1 MSQTKVLKLGAVP
14 KYAQLETQLRT
25 YVADLEPGQPIESE
39 RSLMETYG
47 VSRATVRRAIADL
60 VNDGVLV
67 SRAGQ
72 GTFVAEPKVQ
82 TNLHLAS
89 FTQDMTQRGRVPS
102 TAVLSM
108 QLTTP
113 DDDVAQYFGSTVPAW
128 RLDRVRCADD
138 EPMAYEET
146 WINPRYAPDLGT
158 KDPRGS
164 VYAIL
169 ADDYDCPVD
178 AAEQTMWG
186 TNADERLAELLDV
199 EVGQA
204 LLVFDRVSTSRGRP
218 IESVR
223 SWYRADRYRVHMSL
237 DTSMQA

>member
-14 KYAQLETQLRT
+14 KYSQLEAELR
-25 YVADLEPGQPIESE
+25 ARAAALGPGEPIESE

-67 SRAGQ
+67 SLAGQ
-72 GTFVAEPKVQ
+72 GTFVAEAKVQ

-108 QLTTP
+108 RLAEP
-113 DDDVAQYFGSTVPAW
+113 DARAAEYFGTGAPAW
-128 RLDRVRCADD
+128 HLERVRCADG
-138 EPMAYEET
+138 EPMALEDQ
-146 WINPRYAPDLGT
+146 WIDPRIAPDLGT
-158 KDPRGS
+158 KDLRGS
-164 VYAIL
+164 TYAIF
-169 ADDYDCPVD
+169 AEDYDAPVD
-178 AAEQTMWG
+178 AAEQTMWA
-186 TNADERLAELLDV
+186 TTADERLAEILDI

-204 LLVFDRVSTSRGRP
+204 VLVFDRWSSSRGRP
-218 IESVR
+218 VESVR

-237 DTSMQA
+237 DTSMRA

>member
-1 MSQTKVLKLGAVP
+1 MGQSKVLQLGAVP
-14 KYAQLETQLRT
+14 KYEQLEIQLRT
-25 YVADLEPGQPIESE
+25 SVIGKEPGQPIESE
-39 RSLMETYG
+39 RSLMETFG

-72 GTFVAEPKVQ
+72 GTFVAEPRVQ

-89 FTQDMTQRGRVPS
+89 FTQDMAQRGRLPS

-108 QLTTP
+108 QLAIP
-113 DDDVAQYFGSTVPAW
+113 DAAAAQHFGSNAPAW
-128 RLDRVRCADD
+128 RLERVRCADD
-138 EPMAYEET
+138 EPMAYEQQ
-146 WINPRYAPDLGT
+146 WINARYAPDLGT
-158 KDPRGS
+158 KDLRGS

-169 ADDYDCPVD
+169 AGDYDCPVD

-186 TNADERLAELLDV
+186 TNADERLAKLLDV
-199 EVGQA
+199 EVGKT
-204 LLVFDRVSTSRGRP
+204 LLVFDRLSTSRGSP

>member
-1 MSQTKVLKLGAVP
+1 MSRTKVLKLGAVP

-25 YVADLEPGQPIESE
+25 YVADLDPGQPIESE

-108 QLTTP
+108 QLTAP
-113 DDDVAQYFGSTVPAW
+113 DDDVAQYFGSADPAW
-128 RLDRVRCADD
+128 RLERVRCADD
-138 EPMAYEET
+138 EPMAYEEQ

-158 KDPRGS
+158 KDLRGS
-164 VYAIL
+164 VYATL
-169 ADDYDCPVD
+169 ANDYDCPVD

-186 TNADERLAELLDV
+186 TNADDRLAELLDV

>member
-14 KYAQLETQLRT
+14 KYAQLEAQLRT
-25 YVADLEPGQPIESE
+25 HVATLEPGQPIDSE

-72 GTFVAEPKVQ
+72 GTFVAEAKVQ

-89 FTQDMTQRGRVPS
+89 FTEDMTQRGRVPS

-108 QLTTP
+108 QLAPP
-113 DDDVAQYFGSTVPAW
+113 DAAVAAYFGTHEPAW
-128 RLDRVRCADD
+128 HLERVRCADD
-138 EPMAYEET
+138 EPMAYEEQ
-146 WINPRYAPDLGT
+146 WVDARWAPDLGT
-158 KDPRGS
+158 KDLRGS

-186 TNADERLAELLDV
+186 TTADDRLAELLDV

-204 LLVFDRVSTSRGRP
+204 LLVFDRTSSSRGRP

-237 DTSMQA
+237 DASMQG